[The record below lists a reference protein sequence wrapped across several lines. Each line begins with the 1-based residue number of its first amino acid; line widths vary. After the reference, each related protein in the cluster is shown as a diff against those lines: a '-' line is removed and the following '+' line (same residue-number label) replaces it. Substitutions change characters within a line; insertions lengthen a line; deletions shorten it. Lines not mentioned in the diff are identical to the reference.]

1 MKEIES
7 SHDDILVEP
16 MSSFTKYSLLILR
29 EVLLVYLKLQLIQV
43 MVPESLV
50 INSDIDEFYKHWYL
64 HRQHHFSLEQ
74 LINSPVKRL
83 AVYICPVT
91 KLINYVTLIIIVHN
105 ITLFGCWSEITFYT
119 FAIVCLGNNVI
130 YIIM

>member
-1 MKEIES
+1 MAKAMKEIES

-64 HRQHHFSLEQ
+64 HQQHHFSLGQ
-74 LINSPVKRL
+74 LINEES
-83 AVYICPVT
+83 
-91 KLINYVTLIIIVHN
+91 NQ
-105 ITLFGCWSEITFYT
+105 
-119 FAIVCLGNNVI
+119 
-130 YIIM
+130 